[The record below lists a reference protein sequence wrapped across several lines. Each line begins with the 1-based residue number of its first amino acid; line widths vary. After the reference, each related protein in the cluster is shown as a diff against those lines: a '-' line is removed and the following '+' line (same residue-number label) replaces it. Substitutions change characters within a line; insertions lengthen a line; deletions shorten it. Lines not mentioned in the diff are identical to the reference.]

1 MNDQIKAGDVVQLK
15 SGSKPMTIVKTYNND
30 EYADVTWFNDLTNT
44 LDGMKGLTVAAL
56 KKVSN

>member
-15 SGSKPMTIVKTYNND
+15 SGSKQMTVIRTYNND

-44 LDGMKGLTVAAL
+44 LDDMKGITVISL